1 MMVMIGH
8 CHYSMIATV
17 IGDERVYAPIDFLA
31 ICCTYAK
38 KRGEGLYVCKTYINK
53 MMMLI
58 YQRGDY
64 LVIQ

>member
-58 YQRGDY
+58 
-64 LVIQ
+64 